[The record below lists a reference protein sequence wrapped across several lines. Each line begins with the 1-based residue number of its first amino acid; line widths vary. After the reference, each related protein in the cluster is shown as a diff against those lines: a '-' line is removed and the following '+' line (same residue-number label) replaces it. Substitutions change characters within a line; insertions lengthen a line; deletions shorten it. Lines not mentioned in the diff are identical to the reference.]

1 VFRFCSAANL
11 PEAHLLRALLEQ
23 AGIAARVFNEH
34 AQGGMGEI
42 PFMHAWPEIWLEHES
57 DRARAEQVLAEFEHA
72 DRRAA
77 RTCAACGEQNPGT
90 FDICWRCGAVIES

>member
-1 VFRFCSAANL
+1 MFRFCSAANL
-11 PEAHLLRALLEQ
+11 PEAHLLRALMEH

-42 PFMHAWPEIWLEHES
+42 PFVHAWPEIWLERES
-57 DRARAEQVLAEFEHA
+57 DRARAEQVLAEFERA

-77 RTCAACGEQNPGT
+77 RTCAACGEQNPGA
-90 FDICWRCGAVIES
+90 FDVCWRCGAAIER